1 MKPASERHVKEDN
14 KMFVKVKLK
23 QSAQVLTGTPEELVE
38 FVVLNDFGLSQEEL
52 NGIRAGKT
60 EVLMYADGSFEICP
74 TAEFWGLFTMDHDA

>member
-1 MKPASERHVKEDN
+1 MKEDN
-14 KMFVKVKLK
+14 KMFVNVRLK
-23 QSAQVLTGTPEELVE
+23 QSAQVLTGTPESKAE